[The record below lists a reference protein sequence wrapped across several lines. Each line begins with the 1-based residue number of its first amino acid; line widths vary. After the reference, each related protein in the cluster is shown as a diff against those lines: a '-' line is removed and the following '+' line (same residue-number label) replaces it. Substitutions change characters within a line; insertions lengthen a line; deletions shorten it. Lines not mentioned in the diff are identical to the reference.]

1 MPAIDGHRDS
11 LARVPRAHEAEM
23 ARSNNRRA
31 DRKSGLHLRTRRKSL
46 PPEACEFMSA
56 EESIYDVST
65 TRPLLL
71 RVCWDRNLAVLGDVT
86 SYVPRPR
93 NKNIP
98 IATDPGRIKRISIQ
112 HTLVDLQNII
122 YEGECFAIVEGEL
135 PTAMKWEEALNF
147 RSNCGRRIRERFERR
162 SWPVPTY
169 ATVITARYAMPHG
182 LRLFCPGDFG
192 EQIEVFVEGASC
204 LNPTV
209 RLIDYDDIR
218 EEVFELNNHV
228 ALVPS
233 LKKRFFV
240 SRGSRPEIEE
250 FNVGSIEEGRA
261 LLNERLGDEFEIAVV
276 HAQAFGNRQRAEYRI
291 KKKG

>member
-1 MPAIDGHRDS
+1 
-11 LARVPRAHEAEM
+11 M

-46 PPEACEFMSA
+46 PPEISEFVSG

-71 RVCWDRNLAVLGDVT
+71 RVCWDRNLAVLADVT
-86 SYVPRPR
+86 PYVPRPR
-93 NKNIP
+93 NNDIP
-98 IATDPGRIKRISIQ
+98 VATDPGRIKRISIQ

-122 YEGECFAIVEGEL
+122 YEGECFAVVEGEL
-135 PTAMKWEEALNF
+135 PASMDWEQALIF
-147 RSNCGRRIRERFERR
+147 RSSCGRRIRERFERR

-169 ATVITARYAMPHG
+169 AAVITARYAMPHG
-182 LRLFCPGDFG
+182 LRLFCPRDFG

-218 EEVFELNNHV
+218 EEVFDLNNHI
-228 ALVPS
+228 ALVPN

>member
-1 MPAIDGHRDS
+1 
-11 LARVPRAHEAEM
+11 
-23 ARSNNRRA
+23 
-31 DRKSGLHLRTRRKSL
+31 
-46 PPEACEFMSA
+46 
-56 EESIYDVST
+56 
-65 TRPLLL
+65 
-71 RVCWDRNLAVLGDVT
+71 
-86 SYVPRPR
+86 
-93 NKNIP
+93 
-98 IATDPGRIKRISIQ
+98 
-112 HTLVDLQNII
+112 
-122 YEGECFAIVEGEL
+122 
-135 PTAMKWEEALNF
+135 
-147 RSNCGRRIRERFERR
+147 
-162 SWPVPTY
+162 
-169 ATVITARYAMPHG
+169 MPHG

>member
-1 MPAIDGHRDS
+1 
-11 LARVPRAHEAEM
+11 
-23 ARSNNRRA
+23 
-31 DRKSGLHLRTRRKSL
+31 
-46 PPEACEFMSA
+46 MSA

-71 RVCWDRNLAVLGDVT
+71 RVCWDRNLAVLADVT
-86 SYVPRPR
+86 PYVPRPR